1 MLQRIRDTLK
11 NSKTL
16 QYIVLLPL
24 ILVFAAWGAYGVVQM
39 DFFGASD
46 YAAKV
51 DGETIPRVKATEAW
65 SNRLSDWQR
74 RFGGELPVAEQKRL
88 QANLLE
94 GLVRERLLSD
104 RAFGSGYR
112 VSREVVNQ
120 YVQQEEAFQIEGKY
134 NDGRALS
141 VLAQIGQTQ
150 DAYLEDL
157 RMRLRNRELQ
167 RGVEVSN
174 FLTAAEIQRRL
185 TLEDEQREVAV
196 LSFPADKFAGATPD
210 DAALQTWLTKHAAD
224 YQTLESVRLAYAELQ
239 LAQVAAKVVVT
250 DNDLRDLYQQNKVRY
265 VTPERRR
272 ARHILI
278 AATGTDSAAAQA
290 KAQSLYQQALKPG
303 ADFAALAR
311 ANSEDSQTAVQGGDL
326 GWQERSEGDVTP
338 ELTQA
343 IFSLQPGAVAAPV
356 KTRFGFHIARLDEIQ
371 AGRARSFEE
380 ARADLDTEFRNRTAS
395 SQFGDLQEQL
405 QQRIEGGGASLADL
419 AREFGLSAG
428 AVETYARGT
437 GGGLLGSNADLDA
450 AVFAPRALEQRRI
463 SGPVALGNERIVV
476 FRVEEH
482 RKPALKPLSEVR
494 DAVVAAVRKEQGTA
508 AAQAAAQAA
517 LLRINA
523 GSDSVAAMARSQ
535 GLKLDAPRFVG
546 RADPSLPAQLRSAV
560 FAALR
565 PNNAKGSGAV
575 RGVLALEAGGAALF
589 EVTQVRRELDAS
601 NAELNKQRVSESIA
615 RGGAGDVSAYIE
627 DLRRRATVEKN
638 PKVFE

>member
-11 NSKTL
+11 SSKPL

-51 DGETIPRVKATEAW
+51 DGVIIPRAKATEAW

-74 RFGGELPVAEQKRL
+74 RFGGELPAAEQKRL

-104 RAFGSGYR
+104 RAFDRGYR
-112 VSREVVNQ
+112 VSREIVNEQ
-120 YVQQEEAFQIEGKY
+120 VQNEPAFQIEGKY

-141 VLAQIGQTQ
+141 VLAQIGMTQ

-174 FLTAAEIQRRL
+174 FLTAPELQRRL

-196 LSFPADKFAGATPD
+196 LNFPADKYAGATPD
-210 DAALQTWLTKHAAD
+210 DAALQAWLTKHAAD
-224 YQTLESVRLAYAELQ
+224 YQTVESVRLAYAELQ
-239 LAQVAAKVVVT
+239 LAQVAAKVVVA
-250 DNDLRDLYQQNKVRY
+250 DNDLRDLYDKNKVRY

-278 AATGTDSAAAQA
+278 AATGVDIAKARA
-290 KAQSLYQQALKPG
+290 KAQSLYQQAVKPG
-303 ADFAALAR
+303 TDFAALAR
-311 ANSEDSQTAVQGGDL
+311 ANSEDSQTAAQGGDL
-326 GWQERSEGDVTP
+326 GWQERTEGDVTP

-356 KTRFGFHIARLDEIQ
+356 KTRFGFHVVKLDEIQ

-395 SQFGDLQEQL
+395 GQFGDLQEQL
-405 QQRIEGGGASLADL
+405 QQRIEGGGVSLADL
-419 AREFGLSAG
+419 AKEFGLTIG
-428 AVETYARGT
+428 AVATFARGT
-437 GGGLLGSNADLDA
+437 GGGSLGSNAELEA
-450 AVFAPRALEQRRI
+450 AVFSPRALEQRRI
-463 SGPVALGNERIVV
+463 SGPVALGDERIVV

-482 RKPALKPLSEVR
+482 RKPALKPLAEVR
-494 DAVVAAVRKEQGTA
+494 DAVVAAVRKQQGTA
-508 AAQAAAQAA
+508 AAQLAAQAA

-523 GSDSVAAMARSQ
+523 GSESVAALAKAQ
-535 GLKLDAPRFVG
+535 GLKLDPPRFVG
-546 RADPSLPAQLRSAV
+546 RADPSLPAQLRTAV
-560 FAALR
+560 FAAQR
-565 PNNAKGSGAV
+565 PNNGKGPGAV

-589 EVTQVRRELDAS
+589 EVTQIRREPDAS
-601 NAELNKQRVSESIA
+601 NAELNKQRVGETIA

-627 DLRRRATVEKN
+627 DLRRRAKVEKN

>member
-11 NSKTL
+11 SSKTL

-24 ILVFAAWGAYGVVQM
+24 ILVFAVWGAYGVVQM
-39 DFFGASD
+39 DFFGTSD

-51 DGETIPRVKATEAW
+51 DGSAIPRAKATEAW
-65 SNRLSDWQR
+65 SNQLSEWQR
-74 RFGGELPVAEQKRL
+74 RFGGELPAAEQKRL

-104 RAFGSGYR
+104 RALQSGYR
-112 VSREVVNQ
+112 VSRDIVNQ
-120 YVQQEEAFQIEGKY
+120 QVQNEPAFQIEGKY

-141 VLAQIGQTQ
+141 VLAQLGMSQ
-150 DAYLEDL
+150 DEYLEDL
-157 RMRLRNRELQ
+157 RARLRNRELQ

-174 FLTAAEIQRRL
+174 FLTAPELQRRL

-196 LSFPADKFAGATPD
+196 LTFPAEKFAGVTPD
-210 DAALQTWLTKHAAD
+210 DAALQAWLTKHASD
-224 YQTLESVRLAYAELQ
+224 YQTVESVRLAFADLQ

-250 DNDLRDLYQQNKVRY
+250 DNDLRDLYEQNKIRY

-278 AATGTDSAAAQA
+278 TASGADAAAAQA
-290 KAQSLYQQALKPG
+290 RAQSLYQQAVKPG

-356 KTRFGFHIARLDEIQ
+356 KTRFGYHVVKLDEIQ
-371 AGRARSFEE
+371 PGRARSFDE
-380 ARADLDTEFRNRTAS
+380 ARADLETEYRNRTAS

-405 QQRIEGGGASLADL
+405 QQRLEGGGASLADL
-419 AREFGLSAG
+419 ASEFGLTIG
-428 AVETYARGT
+428 AVENFARGT
-437 GGGLLGSNADLDA
+437 GGGSLGSNADLDA
-450 AVFAPRALEQRRI
+450 AVFSPRALEQRRI
-463 SGPVALGNERIVV
+463 GGPVALGDERIVI

-482 RKPALKPLSEVR
+482 RKPTLKPLAEVR
-494 DAVVAAVRKEQGTA
+494 DAVIAAVRKERGTA
-508 AAQAAAQAA
+508 AAQEAAQAA
-517 LLRINA
+517 LARINA
-523 GSDSVAAMARSQ
+523 GGDSLQGLAKAQ
-535 GLKLDAPRFVG
+535 GLKLEAPRFVG
-546 RADPSLPAQLRSAV
+546 RADPSLPAQLRTAV
-560 FAALR
+560 FAARR
-565 PNNAKGSGAV
+565 PNIPGGPGAV

-589 EVTQVRRELDAS
+589 EVTQVRREPDAS
-601 NAELNKQRVSESIA
+601 NAELNKQRVSETIG
-615 RGGAGDVSAYIE
+615 RGGAGDVSAYVE
-627 DLRRRATVEKN
+627 DLRRRAKVEKN